1 MTDLLHAISAFA
13 LGSGAAALIIAV
25 HEYRHRPR
33 VRKTVDAAGCRRV
46 LTTYTKGGRS

>member
-13 LGSGAAALIIAV
+13 LGSGAAALIIKID
-25 HEYRHRPR
+25 EYRHRPR
-33 VRKTVDAAGCRRV
+33 IRKTVDAAGCRRV